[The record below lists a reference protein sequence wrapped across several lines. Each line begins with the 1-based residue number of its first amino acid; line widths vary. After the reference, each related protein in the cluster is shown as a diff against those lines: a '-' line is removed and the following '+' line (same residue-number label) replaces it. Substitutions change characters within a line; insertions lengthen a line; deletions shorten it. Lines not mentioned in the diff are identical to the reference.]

1 MLQARGENLRS
12 VLVLLFLTI
21 AFFFLEYEDP
31 QKYGLL
37 FEFDRDA
44 VFSGQI
50 WRLLSFQFTQQGQG
64 WFAFPA
70 PVVLFFT
77 LLLLYLMGSAI
88 EEEWG
93 TVRFLSLFV
102 VSSFVTAVVAAILN
116 VPLLGSYFVNFTLL
130 FVYAAMYPMQ
140 TFFLF
145 GVVPIRVRW
154 LAYIA
159 GALLFVA
166 IGAGGFANI
175 AVLAGAITG
184 LAFYATGRIR
194 FGTSRR
200 LAAAQRR
207 EPEPQAVVEPE
218 PFRADLSAVRNATR
232 FGAMRK
238 ALDQRSGEHVDRL
251 IAECEREVVAGVNIC
266 PPADFKPGAED
277 GYCIRCEGFPECA
290 ARSLRAQRSSMIDAP
305 PAGATTEVA
314 G

>member
-1 MLQARGENLRS
+1 MLRTRGENLRC
-12 VLVLLFLTI
+12 VLILLFLTI
-21 AFFFLEYEDP
+21 AFFFLEVQDP

-37 FEFDRDA
+37 FEFDRA
-44 VFSGQI
+44 SVFSGEV
-50 WRLLSFQFTQQGQG
+50 WRLFSFQFTQHGQG

-93 TVRFLSLFV
+93 TARFLAMFV
-102 VSSFVTAVVAAILN
+102 VSSLVTAIVAGILN
-116 VPLLGSYFVNFTLL
+116 VTLLGSYFVNFTLL

-140 TFFLF
+140 TFFMF
-145 GVVPIRVRW
+145 GVIPVRVRW

-184 LAFYATGRIR
+184 LMFYATGRVR
-194 FGTSRR
+194 FGISRR
-200 LAAAQRR
+200 VVSSASRTPP
-207 EPEPQAVVEPE
+207 PETQPEPE
-218 PFRADLSAVRNATR
+218 PFRADLRAVRNTAR
-232 FGAMRK
+232 FGAMK
-238 ALDQRSGEHVDRL
+238 KVVAAASGEQMDRM
-251 IAECEREVVAGVNIC
+251 IHECERDIVAGVNIC
-266 PPADFKPGAED
+266 PPADFKPAAED
-277 GYCIRCEGFPECA
+277 GYCVRCEGFAECA
-290 ARSLRAQRSSMIDAP
+290 ARSLRSQRAAIVEAP
-305 PAGATTEVA
+305 PAAATEVA

>member
-1 MLQARGENLRS
+1 MLRTRGENLRS
-12 VLVLLFLTI
+12 VLILLFLTI
-21 AFFFLEYEDP
+21 AFFFLEYQDP
-31 QKYGLL
+31 QKYALL
-37 FEFDRDA
+37 FEFDRGA
-44 VFSGQI
+44 VLSGEV
-50 WRLLSFQFTQQGQG
+50 WRLLSFQFTQHGQG

-93 TVRFLSLFV
+93 TVRFLALFV
-102 VSSFVTAVVAAILN
+102 VSSLVTAVVAGILN

-140 TFFLF
+140 TFFMF
-145 GVVPIRVRW
+145 GVIPIRVRW

-194 FGTSRR
+194 FGISKRAIPAGHRTPR
-200 LAAAQRR
+200 
-207 EPEPQAVVEPE
+207 PEPQPEPE
-218 PFRADLSAVRNATR
+218 PFRADLRAVRNTAR
-232 FGAMRK
+232 FSAMKK
-238 ALDQRSGEHVDRL
+238 AIAAGSGEQVDRM
-251 IAECEREVVAGVNIC
+251 IGDCERDIVAGVNIC
-266 PPADFKPGAED
+266 PPVDFKPGAED
-277 GYCIRCEGFPECA
+277 GYCVRCEGFAECA
-290 ARSLRAQRSSMIDAP
+290 ARSLRAQRATIVEAP
-305 PAGATTEVA
+305 HSAATEVA